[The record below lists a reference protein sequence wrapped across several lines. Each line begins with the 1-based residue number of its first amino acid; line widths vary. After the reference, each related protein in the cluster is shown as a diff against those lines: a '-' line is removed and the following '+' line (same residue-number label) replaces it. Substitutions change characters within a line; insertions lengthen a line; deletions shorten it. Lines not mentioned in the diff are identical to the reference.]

1 MLVPTLFFVLVAAFF
16 LSKAVPGDQAESMMQ
31 LQGIRPESSN
41 ADSEYTRIY
50 TELGLHLPTFY
61 FSVLPDFY
69 PDNVHA
75 ITDRIQREWTTDM
88 LHQKVPSE
96 YVEAFL
102 ESKNHFLQLA
112 MMDTTQVWQ
121 KVVKI
126 AKFENDIEILNSSLP
141 MENEVDGDSLSVA
154 YQQFALAVQDM
165 KAQKRRWYFPAFRW
179 HGTKNQFHQWIKK
192 IALGDFGISIKDGRP
207 VWTKMAT
214 ALRWT
219 ILLAVLNLFFSML
232 IAVPVGLW
240 AGHHIGSRFDKINK
254 VVWMIIYAIP
264 VFWLASLL
272 IIYFTSDRYGAWMN
286 IFPSPGL
293 WYIPEGQSMW
303 TTFSMYG
310 SQLILPII
318 CMVAN
323 DIALLS
329 TMVRN
334 NVAAEKSKL
343 YVLMAYAKGLSQQ
356 QVLTKHILPN
366 VLLPLI
372 TIAGSRLAA
381 GLAGALIIEVIFNI
395 PGMGRLMYDSIFAAD
410 WNVVF
415 GILVVLSLLTIL
427 ILLITDVLYAI
438 ADPRIKFQKS

>member
-1 MLVPTLFFVLVAAFF
+1 
-16 LSKAVPGDQAESMMQ
+16 
-31 LQGIRPESSN
+31 
-41 ADSEYTRIY
+41 
-50 TELGLHLPTFY
+50 
-61 FSVLPDFY
+61 
-69 PDNVHA
+69 
-75 ITDRIQREWTTDM
+75 
-88 LHQKVPSE
+88 
-96 YVEAFL
+96 
-102 ESKNHFLQLA
+102 
-112 MMDTTQVWQ
+112 
-121 KVVKI
+121 
-126 AKFENDIEILNSSLP
+126 
-141 MENEVDGDSLSVA
+141 
-154 YQQFALAVQDM
+154 
-165 KAQKRRWYFPAFRW
+165 
-179 HGTKNQFHQWIKK
+179 
-192 IALGDFGISIKDGRP
+192 
-207 VWTKMAT
+207 
-214 ALRWT
+214 
-219 ILLAVLNLFFSML
+219 
-232 IAVPVGLW
+232 
-240 AGHHIGSRFDKINK
+240 
-254 VVWMIIYAIP
+254 MIIYAIP